1 MRRRTMILLDELKRC
16 SVIRFGLVCLLTT
29 TGFVVAHEA
38 PPSAPPASTDP
49 PEQKQDEKNE
59 DSPPSLDDLLGL
71 DKDKQDDGAEET
83 ADREMKEELER
94 ELTEKQIADAF
105 KQAVE
110 KMKLSAEL
118 LDVKFDTGLGTQRV
132 QEDIISKLQQ
142 LIDQAKKQNKN
153 GSSSSSSQQQQQSQE
168 QQQNPG
174 KNQQQKKSQADAKNQ
189 GGSQESQGEAEPP
202 PLQEG
207 ELNTIL
213 EETRSEWGSLPDRIR
228 NMLMQG
234 RQEKYSSL
242 YDRLTSEY
250 YKKLA
255 EENPR

>member
-1 MRRRTMILLDELKRC
+1 MILIHEFQRRAPGRFALAALMMT
-16 SVIRFGLVCLLTT
+16 SVAALAQEPPPETPPPGQP
-29 TGFVVAHEA
+29 GQEA
-38 PPSAPPASTDP
+38 KKKEDP
-49 PEQKQDEKNE
+49 PK
-59 DSPPSLDDLLGL
+59 SLDDLLGL
-71 DKDKQDDGAEET
+71 DNEKPDENADET

-105 KQAVE
+105 RQAVE
-110 KMKLSAEL
+110 KMELSAEL
-118 LDVKFDTGLGTQRV
+118 LDLKFDPGLGTQRV

-142 LIDQAKKQNKN
+142 LIDQAKKQNN
-153 GSSSSSSQQQQQSQE
+153 NNSSSSSSSSSQQQQNQE
-168 QQQNPG
+168 GPGKKQQQQQG
-174 KNQQQKKSQADAKNQ
+174 DQQDQRNQSGDQENQ
-189 GGSQESQGEAEPP
+189 GESEPP
-202 PLQEG
+202 ARQEG
-207 ELNTIL
+207 DLNTVL